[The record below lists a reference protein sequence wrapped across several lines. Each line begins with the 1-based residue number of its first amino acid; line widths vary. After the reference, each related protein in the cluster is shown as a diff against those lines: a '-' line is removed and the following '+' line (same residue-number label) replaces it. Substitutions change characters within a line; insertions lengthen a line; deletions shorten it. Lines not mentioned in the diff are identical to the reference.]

1 MPSPTMMLVQAAP
14 SSPPAPTA
22 PAPQAPARAPGMSE
36 SLTVAGKEFVDNL
49 MDAWKQHPEGLAAL
63 GFGVLMLLVIFAM
76 RLRGLAAR
84 RRAKKYG
91 GTLDV
96 TQLEELMLGSPP
108 EIVDLRPAE
117 AYHGEHG
124 HIRGAVNIPFPE
136 LKTRMSELK
145 TKHPRAIVLVCD
157 TDEVAHQA
165 APLLRAAG
173 HDWLYVLQ
181 GGMKAWRRAK
191 LPLYKAHGRPTS

>member
-1 MPSPTMMLVQAAP
+1 MPNLTWLLVQAAP
-14 SSPPAPTA
+14 STPTPPAPT
-22 PAPQAPARAPGMSE
+22 RAPGMSQN
-36 SLTVAGKEFVDNL
+36 LGVAGREFVSNL
-49 MDAWKQHPEGLAAL
+49 VGAWKQHPEGLVAL
-63 GFGVLMLLVIFAM
+63 GFGLFLLLVIFG
-76 RLRGLAAR
+76 LRFRGFAAR
-84 RRAKKYG
+84 HRAKKFG

-124 HIRGAVNIPFPE
+124 HIRGAVNIPFPD
-136 LKTRMSELK
+136 LQRRLGELK

-157 TDEVAHQA
+157 TDELSHQA
-165 APLLRAAG
+165 APLLRADG

-191 LPLYKAHGRPTS
+191 LPLYKAQGRPTS